1 MKNELQI
8 LIEELQR
15 EHDYLE
21 GELNACIKEWDFE
34 GAEAFK
40 EPLFYT
46 REKLR
51 ILKNLE
57 NRDYDKIVG
66 LRGKI
71 ERLKN
76 YEAKDGYSKFAIQR
90 MKDKIPEY
98 EKELSNLENKEKQ
111 FHYDSDELTIC
122 FEKIVR
128 KEIKEFELEVESEGL
143 VFEMSEENSNLKIE
157 IRRTDKYSLDYTTTR
172 KGLAELKRMGF
183 LVEDKHA
190 VKKIEAFEEK
200 KILPTIELFS
210 RIACEVFRLYGD
222 KKGKIKLKNES
233 SS

>member
-21 GELNACIKEWDFE
+21 NELNACIKEWDFE
-34 GAEAFK
+34 GAKAFK

-51 ILKNLE
+51 ILKNLD
-57 NRDYDKIVG
+57 NPDYDKIVG

-71 ERLKN
+71 ERIKN
-76 YEAKDGYSKFAIQR
+76 YEAKDEYSKFAIQR

-111 FHYDSDELTIC
+111 FHYDSDELIIC
-122 FEKIVR
+122 FERIMN
-128 KEIKEFELEVESEGL
+128 KEIQEFELEVNNEGVVFKISEK
-143 VFEMSEENSNLKIE
+143 NSNLKIE
-157 IRRTDKYSLDYTTTR
+157 IRRVDKYSLDYTTTR
-172 KGLAELKRMGF
+172 MGLIELKRMGF
-183 LVEDKHA
+183 LVAEKNA
-190 VKKIEAFEEK
+190 VKEIEEFEER
-200 KILPTIELFS
+200 KILPTIELLS
-210 RIACEVFRLYGD
+210 RISYEVFRLYGD
-222 KKGKIKLKNES
+222 KKGKIKLKK
-233 SS
+233 